1 MTKASNFSVAIL
13 INRTTPG
20 PSCWENALAF
30 VQTAQVAPDT
40 SVLGVFV
47 TGNAVSDVLN
57 STLEAAHQH
66 SIRQLLATGVPVLLC
81 SSRLADHKHKSLPP
95 GVQAGSLGQWM
106 EWTEMAGRVV
116 EWT

>member
-1 MTKASNFSVAIL
+1 MTQASTFSIAIL

-30 VQTAQVAPDT
+30 IQTAQVAPDT

-47 TGNAVSDVLN
+47 TGHAVSDVLK
-57 STLEAAHQH
+57 STLETVHQH
-66 SIRQLLATGVPVLLC
+66 SIRQLLTTGVPVLLC
-81 SSRLADHKHKSLPP
+81 SSRLANHKHKSLPP

-106 EWTEMAGRVV
+106 EWTETAERIV

>member
-1 MTKASNFSVAIL
+1 MTKASTFSVAIL

-30 VQTAQVAPDT
+30 VQTAQMAPDT
-40 SVLGVFV
+40 SVRGVFI
-47 TGNAVSDVLN
+47 TGHAVSDVLN

-81 SSRLADHKHKSLPP
+81 SSRMADHKQHPLPP

-106 EWTEMAGRVV
+106 EWTEMAERVI